1 MKKLA
6 ACAFGAWG
14 LLGGVALA
22 AEGNLSCSAQF
33 SLEEQVLLELAAFGG
48 DPHAQMALAACSYPD
63 NAQTSAAA
71 MTSAQRVYAIRW
83 NTLALCEAI
92 PSPVHDRRDKR
103 LRELKEDARISFRR
117 FGGLEK
123 GEKMNWRERDFMEYR
138 KEQIALLAERHQ
150 RLMKDVTETDRAQA
164 RADLSDQLSRMG
176 PVGLLKLAE
185 LSSCAA
191 FGASEEF
198 EAAAWSA
205 ASESW
210 RGVEFSGVYA
220 AAEDPD
226 YDLPKVALEKTKK
239 LTGADRRVAALEKE
253 RLLRTEPKR
262 LADVEKKAGEYEQQV
277 AVERIGDFALPV
289 RVAAAGLGDA
299 APAAQPSLTTAL
311 QFALE
316 SLGYVAFVNGPDND
330 YGPTT
335 RAGVARMTVATRG
348 APTEHLTNAEI
359 RAAICEAAL
368 KNDPVSLYHVALM
381 YQNGWGFPKNDAKAA
396 SAIRQSEMAMI
407 AALGGESL
415 PAWKREAY
423 KAYAAKI
430 RASAKELKKPEA
442 GADDAICK

>member
-1 MKKLA
+1 M
-6 ACAFGAWG
+6 
-14 LLGGVALA
+14 
-22 AEGNLSCSAQF
+22 SCPAQY

-48 DPHAQMALAACSYPD
+48 DPHAQMALAECSYPD
-63 NAQTSAAA
+63 NADASAAA
-71 MTSAQRVYAIRW
+71 MTAAQRVYAIRW
-83 NTLALCEAI
+83 NTLALCEAT
-92 PSPVHDRRDKR
+92 PSAVHDRRDRR
-103 LRELKEDARISFRR
+103 LRDLKEDARISFRR
-117 FGGLEK
+117 FGGLDK
-123 GEKMNWRERDFMEYR
+123 GEKMNWRERDFMKYRDER
-138 KEQIALLAERHQ
+138 KELLAQRHQ
-150 RLMKDVTETDRAQA
+150 RLVKDVTEADRAQA

-185 LSSCAA
+185 LSSCEA
-191 FGASEEF
+191 FGASKEF

-205 ASESW
+205 ASEAW

-239 LTGADRRVAALEKE
+239 LSGADRRVAALEKE

-262 LADVEKKAGEYEQQV
+262 LAEMERKAGDYEQQV
-277 AVERIGDFALPV
+277 AVERLDDFVLPV

-316 SLGYVAFVNGPDND
+316 SLGHVAFINGPDND

-335 RAGVARMTVATRG
+335 RAGVARMTAAAG
-348 APTEHLTNAEI
+348 GEPTEHLSNAET
-359 RAAICEAAL
+359 RAAICKAAL

-381 YQNGWGFPKNDAKAA
+381 YQNGWGFPKSEAKAA
-396 SAIRQSEMAMI
+396 SAIRQSETAMI
-407 AALGGESL
+407 AALGGDNL
-415 PAWKREAY
+415 PEWKREAY

-430 RASAKELKKPEA
+430 RVSAKELKKPEA
-442 GADDAICK
+442 GADDALCK